1 LTPVVFVFNDGEQA
15 MQAKEIEVKGIKNG
29 ILVEVKD
36 GDWQTQKDALLQHI
50 DQNQGFFEGA
60 QLVVNVGSRVLK
72 SPDLASLRN
81 ALSDREIKLWAVLST
96 SLVTERTSQDLGLAI
111 MVDQS
116 SPVPEK
122 DPINSLLDGDE
133 AVFLRRTLRSGH
145 KVKHP
150 GHIVVLGDVNPGAEL
165 IAGGNIIVWGKLRG
179 VVHAGA
185 MGDTEAVVCSLD
197 LSPTQLRIADKISI
211 SPPKKGKARPEIAQ
225 LEDGQVT
232 ARDWSKFTR

>member
-1 LTPVVFVFNDGEQA
+1 MKTQ
-15 MQAKEIEVKGIKNG
+15 EIEVKGIKNS

-36 GDWQTQKDALLQHI
+36 GDWKTQENALLQHI
-50 DQNQGFFEGA
+50 DQNQVFFEGA
-60 QLVVNVGSRVLK
+60 RLVVDVGSRVLK

-81 ALSDREIKLWAVLST
+81 VLSDREIKLWAVLST
-96 SLVTERTSQDLGLAI
+96 SLVTERASQDLGLAI
-111 MVDQS
+111 KVDQS
-116 SPVPEK
+116 SPAPEK
-122 DPINSLLDGDE
+122 DPINSLLEGDE
-133 AVFLRRTLRSGH
+133 AVFLKRTLRSGH

-165 IAGGNIIVWGKLRG
+165 VAGGNIIVWGKLRG

-197 LSPTQLRIADKISI
+197 LSPIQLRIADKISV
-211 SPPKKGKARPEIAQ
+211 SPPKKGKPRPEIAQ

-232 ARDWSKFTR
+232 ARDWSKFTRE

>member
-1 LTPVVFVFNDGEQA
+1 
-15 MQAKEIEVKGIKNG
+15 MQAQEIEVKGIKNG
-29 ILVEVKD
+29 ILVEVKN
-36 GDWQTQKDALLQHI
+36 GDWQIQENALFQHI
-50 DQNQGFFEGA
+50 DHNQGIFEGA
-60 QLVVNVGSRVLK
+60 QLVVDVGNRALK

-96 SLVTERTSQDLGLAI
+96 SLVTERASQDLGLAI
-111 MVDQS
+111 KVDQS
-116 SPVPEK
+116 FPEPEK
-122 DPINSLLDGDE
+122 DPINSLLEGDD
-133 AVFLRRTLRSGH
+133 AVFLKRTLRSGH

-165 IAGGNIIVWGKLRG
+165 VAGGNIIVWGRLRG

-232 ARDWSKFTR
+232 ARDWLKITKE